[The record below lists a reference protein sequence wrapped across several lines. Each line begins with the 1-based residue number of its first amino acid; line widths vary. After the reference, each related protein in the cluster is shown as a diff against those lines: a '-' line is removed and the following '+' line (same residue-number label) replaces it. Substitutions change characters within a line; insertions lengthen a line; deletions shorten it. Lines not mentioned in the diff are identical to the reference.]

1 MNDDRSQAYTLE
13 GFIGSIL
20 LLTAILFAF
29 QSVVILPTTSG
40 SVSLDIQEQLRT
52 SANDIMIIS
61 ADDGGLSCQVRYWNN
76 TSQPYF
82 AEGQSEDR
90 GYGVNP
96 PPNVTTCDA
105 DGTQFGAMLNETFGE
120 QEQEY
125 NIIVSYRNGSS
136 TETVTMVNRGSPN
149 APAVST
155 TYTVTLYD
163 DQRIIGPRCHP
174 NCGTL
179 GDAHAN
185 GYFPIPEAEEFE
197 DSPIYNVVVIR
208 VIIW

>member
-52 SANDIMIIS
+52 SANDIMVIS
-61 ADDGGLSCQVRYWNN
+61 ADNGDLSCQVRYWNE
-76 TSQPYF
+76 SGEEYF
-82 AEGQSEDR
+82 AGARSADQ
-90 GYGVNP
+90 GYGVDP
-96 PPNVTTCDA
+96 PPNVTACDA
-105 DGTQFGAMLNETFGE
+105 DGTQFGDMLNETFGE

-125 NIIVSYRNGSS
+125 SIIVSYRNNS
-136 TETVTMVNRGSPN
+136 TTEEVTMVSRGSPN
-149 APAVST
+149 APAVT
-155 TYTVTLYD
+155 ATYTVTLYD
-163 DQRIIGPRCHP
+163 DQHILGPNCHP
-174 NCGTL
+174 CDSNL
-179 GDAHAN
+179 SEAHEN
-185 GYFPIPEAEEFE
+185 WDYPIPEADEFE

-208 VIIW
+208 VVIW